1 MTSQLG
7 QQTIA
12 IHILTIITRSKG
24 NQAMKFGQL
33 IKYNMRNSFL
43 KKSYQKCYGEAI
55 PRPFSR
61 KKSKFRISQY
71 SKILYSLFSF
81 FAKLRTIE
89 SE

>member
-1 MTSQLG
+1 MEKL
-7 QQTIA
+7 
-12 IHILTIITRSKG
+12 
-24 NQAMKFGQL
+24 FPDP
-33 IKYNMRNSFL
+33 FL
-43 KKSYQKCYGEAI
+43 E
-55 PRPFSR
+55 